1 MHKQRFCKIF
11 LGLAIAIHLHLSTRN
26 TNTHI
31 WVLPIAML
39 TANFVFVIYYNV

>member
-1 MHKQRFCKIF
+1 MIILHRFP
-11 LGLAIAIHLHLSTRN
+11 ARN

-39 TANFVFVIYYNV
+39 ISNFALVIYYNV